1 MNQLSNACTLL
12 VILID
17 GYLACKINKTKGIKC
32 NYMIDSGNVQFG
44 QLFDGTVHV
53 DVECNKRMVNDE
65 NRVHLLAI
73 AFVFIAF
80 CCVSC

>member
-1 MNQLSNACTLL
+1 MWL
-12 VILID
+12 
-17 GYLACKINKTKGIKC
+17 
-32 NYMIDSGNVQFG
+32 DSGNVQFG
-44 QLFDGTVHV
+44 QLFDRTVPV

-80 CCVSC
+80 CCVSCWFGVLKTSNATSDG